1 MTRRDKLVHR
11 FLSKPKDF
19 TWRELVALLEGL
31 GYSKVVGGKSGGSR
45 VRFVHPNH
53 PPISLHRP
61 HPRPVLKRYQL
72 EQIEEVLRGEG
83 LI

>member
-1 MTRRDKLVHR
+1 MARRDKLLLR

-19 TWRELVALLEGL
+19 TWKELVSLLEGF
-31 GYSKVVGGKSGGSR
+31 GYSKAAGGKSGGSR
-45 VRFVHPNH
+45 VRFVHADH

-61 HPRPVLKRYQL
+61 HPRPVLKRYQV

>member
-1 MTRRDKLVHR
+1 MARRDKLLLR

-19 TWRELVALLEGL
+19 TWQELVSLLEGF
-31 GYSKVVGGKSGGSR
+31 GYRKVGGGKSGGSR
-45 VRFVHPNH
+45 VRFVHADH

-61 HPRPVLKRYQL
+61 HPRPVLKRYQV

>member
-1 MTRRDKLVHR
+1 MARRDKLLIR

-19 TWRELVALLEGL
+19 TWQELVALLEGL
-31 GYSKVVGGKSGGSR
+31 GYSRAAGGKSGGSR
-45 VRFVHPNH
+45 VRFVHEDH

-61 HPRPVLKRYQL
+61 HPRPVLKRYQV

>member
-1 MTRRDKLVHR
+1 MARRGKLLLR

-19 TWRELVALLEGL
+19 TWQELVVLLEGF
-31 GYSKVVGGKSGGSR
+31 GYSKAAAGKAGGSR
-45 VRFVHPNH
+45 VRFVHADH

-61 HPRPVLKRYQL
+61 HPRPLLKRYQL
-72 EQIEEVLRGEG
+72 EQVEEVLRGEG

>member
-1 MTRRDKLVHR
+1 MARRDKLLLR

-19 TWRELVALLEGL
+19 TWQELVTLLEGL
-31 GYSKVVGGKSGGSR
+31 GYSKAAGGKAGGSR
-45 VRFVHPNH
+45 VRFVHADH

-61 HPRPVLKRYQL
+61 HSRPVLKRYQV

>member
-1 MTRRDKLVHR
+1 MGRRDKLLLR

-19 TWRELVALLEGL
+19 TWQELV
-31 GYSKVVGGKSGGSR
+31 
-45 VRFVHPNH
+45 
-53 PPISLHRP
+53 SLHRP
-61 HPRPVLKRYQL
+61 HPGPVLKRYQV

>member
-1 MTRRDKLVHR
+1 MARRGKLLLR

-19 TWRELVALLEGL
+19 TWQELVALLEGL
-31 GYSKVVGGKSGGSR
+31 GYSRAGGGKSGGSR
-45 VRFVHPNH
+45 ARFVHADH

-61 HPRPVLKRYQL
+61 HPRPVLKRYQV

>member
-1 MTRRDKLVHR
+1 MARRDKLLIR

-19 TWRELVALLEGL
+19 TWQELVALLEGF
-31 GYSKVVGGKSGGSR
+31 GYSRAGGGKSGGSR
-45 VRFVHPNH
+45 VRFVHADR

-61 HPRPVLKRYQL
+61 HPRPVLKRYQV

>member
-1 MTRRDKLVHR
+1 MAKRDKLLLR

-19 TWRELVALLEGL
+19 TWQELVALLERF
-31 GYSKVVGGKSGGSR
+31 GYSKVAGGTSGGSR
-45 VRFVHPNH
+45 VRFVHADH

-61 HPRPVLKRYQL
+61 HPRPVLKRYQV

>member
-1 MTRRDKLVHR
+1 MARRDKLLLR

-19 TWRELVALLEGL
+19 TWQELVTLLEGL
-31 GYSKVVGGKSGGSR
+31 GYSKAAGGKAGGSR
-45 VRFVHPNH
+45 VRFVHADH

-61 HPRPVLKRYQL
+61 HPRPVLKRYQV

>member
-1 MTRRDKLVHR
+1 MARRDKLLLR

-19 TWRELVALLEGL
+19 TWQELVALLEGL
-31 GYSKVVGGKSGGSR
+31 GYSRAGGGKSGGSR
-45 VRFVHPNH
+45 VRFVHANH

-61 HPRPVLKRYQL
+61 HPRPVLKRYQV